1 MTAVIGFNA
10 WSESKPIQADAHG
23 NNVAFSCLDCGSP
36 VLATLLVHQ
45 RGSSEDKP
53 TACKVC
59 SSSFWL
65 EPQVPRNRLFV
76 HRVRTPQSGRYV
88 PGQLPKHT
96 SGPNIASWSVVG
108 ALLAAYGG
116 GEYEELCAAVRQHD
130 HPEGGRAFID
140 YCIRKGWLQR
150 A

>member
-1 MTAVIGFNA
+1 MTAVTGFNA
-10 WSESKPIQADAHG
+10 WSESKPIQADANG

-76 HRVRTPQSGRYV
+76 HRVRTAQSGRSV
-88 PGQLPKHT
+88 AGQLPKHT

-116 GEYEELCAAVRQHD
+116 GEYEELCAAVRKHD

>member
-1 MTAVIGFNA
+1 MTAVTGFNA
-10 WSESKPIQADAHG
+10 WSESQRVQADAHG

-59 SSSFWL
+59 SSSFWV
-65 EPQVPRNRLFV
+65 EPQVPRNRLLV
-76 HRVRTPQSGRYV
+76 HRVRTAQSGRYV
-88 PGQLPKHT
+88 
-96 SGPNIASWSVVG
+96 A

-116 GEYEELCAAVRQHD
+116 AEYEELCAAVRQHD
-130 HPEGGRAFID
+130 HPEGSKAFID
-140 YCIRKGWLQR
+140 YCIRNAWLRR